1 MRHNLACDSREYGA
15 TVLIIQPGGRFPETC
30 AVCAG
35 KCLCCARFRSGR
47 GSREII
53 GKRKSSS
60 APGSNSSRS
69 SSHQAGAEARRPR
82 VRAPLR
88 LETLLFCRSE
98 PRGRPR
104 LEEGPPDLGADLLAT
119 RDRGGASS
127 NHTHNPLY
135 NNLYRAAPPKALSWP
150 RSSRH
155 SGSRNTRYEGPQF
168 DFTLTCL
175 RREVNARTPRTLNLK
190 WHFPQSCY
198 RLDASPDLP
207 AYYAN
212 PDLLKP
218 RDVVGVLRLRAPSG
232 RGQPLR
238 GGGGGG

>member
-15 TVLIIQPGGRFPETC
+15 TVLIIQPGGSFPETC

-88 LETLLFCRSE
+88 LETLLLRTASRRGLLRTLLSLRGANALPPSASAWPTRPSRS
-98 PRGRPR
+98 RGRTPAEPSPHAAVR
-104 LEEGPPDLGADLLAT
+104 GLDAREHTACGPPSAARPPPPGREGLG
-119 RDRGGASS
+119 RGSPPGQAR
-127 NHTHNPLY
+127 HG
-135 NNLYRAAPPKALSWP
+135 RA
-150 RSSRH
+150 RH
-155 SGSRNTRYEGPQF
+155 GP
-168 DFTLTCL
+168 
-175 RREVNARTPRTLNLK
+175 ARTRV
-190 WHFPQSCY
+190 
-198 RLDASPDLP
+198 RV
-207 AYYAN
+207 
-212 PDLLKP
+212 
-218 RDVVGVLRLRAPSG
+218 RPSWV
-232 RGQPLR
+232 
-238 GGGGGG
+238 